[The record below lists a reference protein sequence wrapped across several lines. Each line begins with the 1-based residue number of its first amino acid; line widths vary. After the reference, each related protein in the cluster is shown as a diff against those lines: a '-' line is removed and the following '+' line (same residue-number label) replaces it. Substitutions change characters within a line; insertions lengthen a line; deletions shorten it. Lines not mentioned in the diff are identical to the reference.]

1 MRQLEREYFHA
12 VAITADQVK
21 NAVKCAGQEEDRTK
35 NIIMFGVTDNEK
47 EEKYSRILNIYESLD
62 EKPTMTEC
70 VRRGSKREGVV
81 RPIKVT
87 LGSLETVHRVLSE
100 AGQLQKSQQHRGIY
114 LSVDRTQEERQA
126 CKKLVEQLKQ
136 KREAKPEHYH
146 FIRNKETILFLVEVR
161 RVYLTQS
168 PTGIPAG
175 I

>member
-87 LGSLETVHRVLSE
+87 LGSLETVHHV
-100 AGQLQKSQQHRGIY
+100 
-114 LSVDRTQEERQA
+114 RTQEERQA

-161 RVYLTQS
+161 RVYLK
-168 PTGIPAG
+168 
-175 I
+175 